1 MKFFTTIFWML
12 LVSLVLQVST
22 GPAALAQG
30 RKPVMENV
38 FFNVI
43 WGSALG
49 GVLGLASAIISADDK
64 SAPENARSGGFSGAT
79 VGGLVGLGVGL
90 WVIYQ
95 GTTFEGSGVNLAEN
109 GSSSPKAPYAIPVEP
124 PLVFLTSP
132 KNPSKIIGFRATLFR
147 MKF

>member
-1 MKFFTTIFWML
+1 MKIFSKLFWVVL
-12 LVSLVLQVST
+12 AALVLQFSAAA
-22 GPAALAQG
+22 PALAQN

-49 GVLGLASAIISADDK
+49 GVLGLASAIISADDA
-64 SAPENARSGGFSGAT
+64 SAPDNARSAGFSGAT

-90 WVIYQ
+90 WVVYQ
-95 GTTFEGSGVNLAEN
+95 GATFEGSSVNIAKIGL
-109 GSSSPKAPYAIPVEP
+109 PAPIFPHTLPMEP
-124 PLVFLTSP
+124 PLVFLISP
-132 KNPSKIIGFRATLFR
+132 ENPSKIVGFRATFFR

>member
-1 MKFFTTIFWML
+1 MKFSTTIFSML
-12 LVSLVLQVST
+12 LVVLVLQVSAP
-22 GPAALAQG
+22 PAALAQG

-49 GVLGLASAIISADDK
+49 GLLGLASAIISADDK
-64 SAPENARSGGFSGAT
+64 SAPNDARSAGFSGAT

-95 GTTFEGSGVNLAEN
+95 GTTFEGSGVILVDNQSRPPIFSHTLLA
-109 GSSSPKAPYAIPVEP
+109 EP
-124 PLVFLTSP
+124 PLVFLTAQN
-132 KNPSKIIGFRATLFR
+132 NPSKIIGFRATLFR